1 MLFKINYFY
10 KGDTTMEGTG
20 IQPVMNMNPNN
31 YGYGDGFG
39 FGGSG
44 IWLFAILALMWGG
57 PFNNRGQFPTNE
69 RAATVED
76 LANQSNF
83 TRLEDQVRTNGQSI
97 QSVATNLYNGICDL
111 GYEMASKFGE
121 TDKQIAECCCNIN
134 RNIDAVRYENALNTA
149 NINANTTAGVQRILD
164 QLCADKA
171 AAQQARISQ
180 LELQQAL
187 CGVVRY
193 PLSTTY
199 TAGYPFNSGCS
210 GCYGNI

>member
-1 MLFKINYFY
+1 
-10 KGDTTMEGTG
+10 MEGSG
-20 IQPVMNMNPNN
+20 ITPVMNMNPS
-31 YGYGDGFG
+31 YGYNDGFG
-39 FGGSG
+39 FGGGSG
-44 IWLFAILALMWGG
+44 LWLFAILALMWGG
-57 PFNNRGQFPTNE
+57 NGMFGNRGAYDG
-69 RAATVED
+69 RCATVED

-83 TRLEDQVRTNGQSI
+83 TRLEDQVRANGQLT
-97 QSVATNLYNGICDL
+97 QSTATNIYNGICDL

-149 NINANTTAGVQRILD
+149 SINANTTAGIQRVLD

-193 PLSTTY
+193 PLATTY
-199 TAGYPFNSGCS
+199 TAGYPFNNGC
-210 GCYGNI
+210 GCANNI